1 VFAHWKNVYV
11 VDQNNSILRGLLVR
25 AVIDGQFC
33 IDISR
38 DKYQRYIDVSTLTVD
53 TMKNIKMCI
62 INFDHGVMY
71 ACIRLQ
77 ILQTNRKF
85 LSSVIFVTDI

>member
-1 VFAHWKNVYV
+1 MDNLCQV
-11 VDQNNSILRGLLVR
+11 LLR

-33 IDISR
+33 INISR
-38 DKYQRYIDVSTLTVD
+38 DKKYQRYINVSTLTLD
-53 TMKNIKMCI
+53 TMKNMEMCVLKW
-62 INFDHGVMY
+62 DHGAML

-85 LSSVIFVTDI
+85 LCSVIFVTDI